1 MAKDSTIRNVL
12 ANPASLGWCCVA
24 SAAPERKSPSRLC
37 LVAYLNHFLTSAW
50 KYENRRNA
58 GKAMHTPRSAARAAG
73 VTKSAIYGAIKSGRL
88 PACRLIGG
96 SYAIYP
102 GELLR
107 AFPMVAQQAKANA
120 PRQSSGTLTFPA
132 WDVS

>member
-1 MAKDSTIRNVL
+1 MKVGAIT
-12 ANPASLGWCCVA
+12 
-24 SAAPERKSPSRLC
+24 
-37 LVAYLNHFLTSAW
+37 
-50 KYENRRNA
+50 
-58 GKAMHTPRSAARAAG
+58 GKTMHTPRSAARTAG

-88 PACRLIGG
+88 AACKLIGG

-107 AFPMVAQQAKANA
+107 AFPLVAQQAKANA
-120 PRQSSGTLTFPA
+120 PAQSSATLTFPA

>member
-1 MAKDSTIRNVL
+1 MKVGAIT
-12 ANPASLGWCCVA
+12 
-24 SAAPERKSPSRLC
+24 
-37 LVAYLNHFLTSAW
+37 
-50 KYENRRNA
+50 

-73 VTKSAIYGAIKSGRL
+73 VTKSAIYGAIRSGRL
-88 PACRLIGG
+88 TACKLIGG

-107 AFPMVAQQAKANA
+107 AFPLLAQQAKANV
-120 PRQSSGTLTFPA
+120 PKQSSGTLTFPA